1 MNFTTATLLDRTKS
15 SIIDTLL
22 ILFLAFL
29 IADFLSY
36 FENVP
41 TWLRALL
48 FSSLVMYEPIF
59 MTFGGTLG
67 NNIMK
72 IRIRNSKND
81 ATNLNLIRSII
92 RFSIKILLGWISY
105 TTIFK
110 NSRKR
115 AIHDL
120 IAGTTTVKV

>member
-1 MNFTTATLLDRTKS
+1 MNSPTATLLDRTKS
-15 SIIDTLL
+15 STIDTLL
-22 ILFLAFL
+22 LISLAFL

-36 FENVP
+36 FEDVP
-41 TWLRALL
+41 TWLRAIL

-59 MTFGGTLG
+59 ITFGGTLG
-67 NNIMK
+67 NKIMK

-81 ATNLNLIRSII
+81 STNLNLIRSII
-92 RFSIKILLGWISY
+92 RFTLKILFGSISY

-110 NSRKR
+110 NPRKR

-120 IAGTTTVKV
+120 IAGATTVKI